1 MDLASYLRVVRKRW
15 RIIVST
21 ALLMVCAAAALTL
34 LTPRKYESTVQFFVS
49 TADSSTNAQLA
60 QGGTFTQ
67 QRVKSYTELIATPKV
82 LGPVAQQLNIEDVSA
97 LSKQVT
103 ATAPPDTVLIEAA
116 VTDRS
121 PQRAFQIAQALGRQ
135 FPQTISEI
143 ERVSATQ
150 PSPIKVTTVREPT
163 VNDAAVSPRPTRNL
177 ALALV
182 LGLVLGL
189 GLALLR
195 DRLDNRVRTKEDLE
209 ALTESPVIGVI
220 PFDSDASDHPLIVR
234 SDAHSSRSEAFRS
247 LRTNLQFL
255 DAANHPRSIVVTSS
269 LAGEGKSTT
278 TANLALAIAE
288 SGASVCLIEG
298 DLRRPR
304 LLQYLGLEGGVGI
317 TDVLIERVDLADVL
331 QPFGEH
337 QLAVIGAGAIPPNPS
352 ELLGSQSMRDVIA
365 RLAERFTYVIIDAPP
380 LLPVTDA
387 AVLGALTDGVILIS
401 GSSLVTDDQVDTAL
415 DSLEQVNANV
425 LGVVLNRAPRKKR
438 SAYDYRYYDYRPEAQ
453 ETKERSQRRRSGRAT
468 ADAGSSGS

>member
-15 RIIVST
+15 RIIVAS
-21 ALLMVCAAAALTL
+21 ALVMLCAAALLTL
-34 LTPRKYESTVQFFVS
+34 LTPKKYESTVQFFVS

-82 LGPVAQQLNIEDVSA
+82 LDPVAQRLNIEDPSE
-97 LSKQVT
+97 LSSQIT

-121 PQRAFQIAQALGRQ
+121 PERANQIARALGQQ

-143 ERVSATQ
+143 ERVSETQ

-163 VNDAAVSPRPTRNL
+163 VDTTPVSPRPARNL
-177 ALALV
+177 ALGLI
-182 LGLVLGL
+182 LGLLIGL

-220 PFDSDASDHPLIVR
+220 PFDSAAPEHPLIVR

-331 QPFGEH
+331 QPYGEH

-352 ELLGSQSMRDVIA
+352 ELLGSQAMRDTIA

-438 SAYDYRYYDYRPEAQ
+438 SAYDYRYYDYRPQTED
-453 ETKERSQRRRSGRAT
+453 TKERSRRRRSRAT
-468 ADAGSSGS
+468 ADAGSGS